1 MTRIRIVNQPTR
13 AAPAQPPAAAPLTH
27 HDILRLVGPFTRRG
41 RHLDMGASERGA
53 RRLVFKPIEHE
64 PVRAGG
70 PRLGE
75 RFVLHVS
82 ERGNYRM
89 ERVLT
94 PVGEGQAALSATVTA
109 AGPDLEALLAQ
120 VEGFDTARLF
130 PDCGGCAVQ
139 RSYRLMPPGL
149 DDAEPGR
156 PWETRLVEAAAVFD
170 GVRLNFDADLYGMP
184 VKVRL
189 IAPPGRHLRV
199 PRDLFAV
206 LGRHWRTVEDY
217 TDHWR
222 SSIRVAKREPRRTRD
237 VEAKFERTVRH
248 LAETLAQ
255 SPAAFHARHRRER
268 WVAAMQRGVPLLAVL
283 LMIGAALSLANV
295 PLSDGNVFR
304 MLVFH
309 LPPIM
314 LLLFFLVF
322 DELPPFE
329 LPRVPRALE
338 QEDWLTGR

>member
-1 MTRIRIVNQPTR
+1 MTRIRIVNQPT
-13 AAPAQPPAAAPLTH
+13 ATASPSPKMAAPLTH

-41 RHLDMGASERGA
+41 RHMDTAASDRAA
-53 RRLVFKPIEHE
+53 RRLVFRPVEHA
-64 PVRAGG
+64 PVHAGG
-70 PRLGE
+70 PRLSE

-82 ERGNYRM
+82 ERGNYRL

-94 PVGEGQAALSATVTA
+94 PIGDAQVELPATVTA
-109 AGPDLEALLAQ
+109 AGPDLEVLLAQ
-120 VEGFDTARLF
+120 VEGFDAARLF

-149 DDAEPGR
+149 DDAQAGG
-156 PWETRLVEAAAVFD
+156 PWETRLVEASAVLG
-170 GVRLNFDADLYGMP
+170 GVRLHFDADLYGMP

-189 IAPPGRHLRV
+189 TAPPGRHLRV

-222 SSIRVAKREPRRTRD
+222 TSIRVAKREPRRTRD
-237 VEAKFERTVRH
+237 VEARFERTVAH
-248 LAETLAQ
+248 LADTLAQ
-255 SPAAFHARHRRER
+255 PPTAFHARHRRQR
-268 WVAAMQRGVPLLAVL
+268 WVAALQRGVPLLAVL
-283 LMIGAALSLANV
+283 AMIGGALSLANV

-338 QEDWLTGR
+338 QEDWLTSR